1 MVERWFAMLLLGVV
15 ATAWGQGAI
24 DAYEFDDA
32 LQETRYRD
40 LIAEF
45 RCPKCLNTNL
55 AGSDAPI
62 ARDLRR
68 AVHRLVLEGLDD
80 PAIRAHLQARYG
92 DFVLYDPPVRTDT
105 LLLWLA
111 PIALL
116 IGAAAA
122 IAHMARRRAV
132 TRLDADDL
140 ARVERLLDERTGSES
155 PLGSESPPRPRSAPG
170 PRSAP

>member
-1 MVERWFAMLLLGVV
+1 MARPWIAVLLLSAV

-24 DAYEFDDA
+24 DAYEFESA
-32 LQETRYRD
+32 RQEARYKD

-55 AGSDAPI
+55 SGSDAPI

-68 AVHRLVLEGLDD
+68 AVHGLVLEGLDD
-80 PAIRAHLQARYG
+80 DAIRAHLQARYG
-92 DFVLYDPPVRTDT
+92 DFVLYDPPMRTDT
-105 LLLWLA
+105 MLLWLV
-111 PIALL
+111 PIGLL

-132 TRLDADDL
+132 APLEEEDR
-140 ARVERLLDERTGSES
+140 ARVERLLGERAD
-155 PLGSESPPRPRSAPG
+155 SESPPA
-170 PRSAP
+170 